1 MVWKVLK
8 CWRGAATNLAVDGV
22 NGAVA
27 IIEADTDGLD
37 DACLSAVLAS
47 VLLVTLSAESLSICS
62 SGEAVVV

>member
-37 DACLSAVLAS
+37 DACLSVS
-47 VLLVTLSAESLSICS
+47 VLLVTLSDESLSICS
-62 SGEAVVV
+62 SGDAVVV